1 MEPAIVRA
9 SNEAIVRR
17 DGDGEKVGIGREG
30 GERIPGFEVPELERL
45 VGGSGQRAAA
55 IRQRRYRHTSPS
67 VGPRRK
73 RAISKALSRYWKL
86 DAASSESATT
96 ITPRRRLRATS
107 AGPRH
112 RRVSLRRYH
121 AQRYIIRPRNHR
133 GDNCTVLPCHREG
146 NGKMAAR

>member
-55 IRQRRYRHTSPS
+55 IRQRRHRHTSPS

-73 RAISKALSRYWKL
+73 QAISKALSRY
-86 DAASSESATT
+86 
-96 ITPRRRLRATS
+96 
-107 AGPRH
+107 
-112 RRVSLRRYH
+112 
-121 AQRYIIRPRNHR
+121 
-133 GDNCTVLPCHREG
+133 
-146 NGKMAAR
+146 